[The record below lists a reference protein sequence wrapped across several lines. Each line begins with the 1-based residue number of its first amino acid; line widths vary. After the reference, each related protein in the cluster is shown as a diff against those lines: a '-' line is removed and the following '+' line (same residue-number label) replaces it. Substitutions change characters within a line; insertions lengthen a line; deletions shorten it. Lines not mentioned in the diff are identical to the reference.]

1 MTGAAIWRPLCR
13 LESTGLEALGA
24 AVLLPPIA
32 NVLAITKN
40 TNLDGS
46 YPFNGL
52 GGPTTSFKVT
62 RWSPVMQTLMLA
74 GIIFGLAA
82 SVAWA
87 AFLGFE
93 LFRVIGLMF

>member
-1 MTGAAIWRPLCR
+1 MLSVQRVYV
-13 LESTGLEALGA
+13 ALPHYA
-24 AVLLPPIA
+24 ELR
-32 NVLAITKN
+32 
-40 TNLDGS
+40 DG
-46 YPFNGL
+46 
-52 GGPTTSFKVT
+52 
-62 RWSPVMQTLMLA
+62 SPVMQTLMLA